1 MTATI
6 LVILLT
12 CGIVLA
18 SVSVHYEALH
28 LLTRLQ
34 RRKERWYSN
43 RLRAGLLVL
52 GCLVAHALE
61 VVLFGAGYW
70 IVESAN
76 QSAGLRGDVPDGF
89 NCMYYSTVVYTS
101 IGFGD
106 VVPVNRA
113 VRMMTAIEGLTGAI
127 LVAWTASF
135 MFFHMQR
142 FWRTREECDT
152 D

>member
-1 MTATI
+1 MTAT
-6 LVILLT
+6 LLAILLT
-12 CGIVLA
+12 SGVVLA
-18 SVSVHYEALH
+18 SVSIHYEALR
-28 LLTRLQ
+28 LLSLFL
-34 RRKERWYSN
+34 RREKRWYSN

-52 GCLVAHALE
+52 GCLLAHSAE

-70 IVESAN
+70 IMLSAN
-76 QSAGLRGDVPDGF
+76 QGQGLLGDVPDGF

-106 VVPVNRA
+106 VIPVSRT
-113 VRMMTAIEGLTGAI
+113 VRMMTAVEGLTGAI

-142 FWRTREECDT
+142 FWKIQFDGE
-152 D
+152 